1 MFLTWPHCKRI
12 VTKCHWAGVS
22 CASARAGLVKSYGNV
37 SEMSWK
43 KRVLLFVS
51 VWTLL
56 GLFFASRSIL
66 IYSYAEQDFDWRLP
80 LKLSLAEWYGW
91 ALLAPAIIWLARRF
105 AFARE
110 SWKKS
115 LGIHLAAG
123 LLIATVKVV
132 LDAYV
137 QPLIGGFP
145 ANLAYKLHTNL
156 VTYASVVAVIQAALY
171 YRKYRERELK
181 ASQLEARLAQSQLQV
196 LKSELH
202 PHFLFNTLHAIST
215 LMHRDVGA
223 ADRMLARLSD
233 LLRHSFEHIGQQ
245 ETTLKA
251 ELEFLALYVEIEQ
264 MRFGDRL
271 SVDVD
276 ADPETLDLAVPAFL
290 LQPLVENAIR
300 HAVAPRA
307 AGGAVEIQASRL
319 GDTLRIE
326 VRDDGPG
333 FPTAPAGQA
342 GLAQNGIGLSN
353 TRARLEQL
361 YGASH
366 RFELVNFDAPSQGAI
381 CRIELPARV
390 HGGAPT

>member
-1 MFLTWPHCKRI
+1 M
-12 VTKCHWAGVS
+12 S
-22 CASARAGLVKSYGNV
+22 GLH
-37 SEMSWK
+37 WK

-91 ALLAPAIIWLARRF
+91 ALLAPAIIWLVRRF
-105 AFARE
+105 TFARE
-110 SWKKS
+110 SWKTS
-115 LGIHLAAG
+115 LGIHLAAA
-123 LLIATVKVV
+123 LVIAIMKVV

-137 QPLIGGFP
+137 QPLIGGYP

-181 ASQLEARLAQSQLQV
+181 ASQLEARLAQSQLEV

-233 LLRHSFEHIGQQ
+233 LLRYLLEHIGQQ

-251 ELEFLALYVEIEQ
+251 ELEFLTLYIEIEQ

-276 ADPETLDLAVPAFL
+276 AAPETLDLAVPAFL

-307 AGGAVEIQASRL
+307 AGGSVEIQASRL

-333 FPTAPAGQA
+333 FPAGQAGQAGLA

-366 RFELVNFDAPSQGAI
+366 RFELVNFEAPSQGAI

-390 HGGAPT
+390 HGGAPR